1 MELTEG
7 VGSVHHKSTG
17 TSLRIRGGCPKY
29 IFFSFDSFGC
39 ITHSLLIIAGFVN
52 ETIARIN
59 AKLGDFFPESLLTD
73 KALNVNLFPVP
84 PGGGGLAY
92 YEAGTADGKR
102 KGGYYINLQ
111 DPSSL
116 PKVSTRVSVTVT

>member
-1 MELTEG
+1 M
-7 VGSVHHKSTG
+7 
-17 TSLRIRGGCPKY
+17 
-29 IFFSFDSFGC
+29 
-39 ITHSLLIIAGFVN
+39 AGFVN
-52 ETIARIN
+52 ATITRIN
-59 AKLGDFFPESLLTD
+59 AKLRDFFPDSLLTD
-73 KALNVNLFPVP
+73 NALNVNLFPVP

-116 PKVSTRVSVTVT
+116 PKACIRV